1 MYYLNCTPTTAPQ
14 GFRLGAV
21 VTVLAAQRLF
31 LDDQWTIEAIMSAL
45 TRRADQMAGRRLG
58 PLMTR
63 SGHYADRLFFWFEV
77 INRSWAVARGSHIQ

>member
-14 GFRLGAV
+14 GFRLGAIV
-21 VTVLAAQRLF
+21 KVLAAQRLF

-45 TRRADQMAGRRLG
+45 TRTADQMAGRRLG

-63 SGHYADRLFFWFEV
+63 SGHYADRLFFWFEA
-77 INRSWAVARGSHIQ
+77 INRSWAVARGYHIQ